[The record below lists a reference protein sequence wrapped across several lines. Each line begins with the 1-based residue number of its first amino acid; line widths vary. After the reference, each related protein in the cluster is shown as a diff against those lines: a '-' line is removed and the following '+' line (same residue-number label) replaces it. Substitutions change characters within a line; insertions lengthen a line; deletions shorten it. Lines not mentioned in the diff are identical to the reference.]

1 MKIETLQTTT
11 LIPYARNTRTH
22 SEAQVAQIAG
32 SIREFGFT
40 NPILI
45 DAENG
50 IIAGHGRVMAA
61 QKLGLDKVPCIR
73 LGHLTDTQRRA
84 YIIADNK
91 LALNAG
97 WDEEMLALELG
108 EIGDLDFDLGLL
120 GFDEAELGELM
131 ADPAEEAAKGN
142 EVGAGSLSAKFGIPP
157 FSVLNARDGWWQD
170 RKRAWLA
177 IGIKSELGRGDEL
190 IGKAAPNSAY
200 GKQSTGVDENGKLTY
215 KESVGNTSTFDPVLC
230 ELAYRWFSPTGGT
243 ILDPFAGGSVR
254 GIVASYC
261 GRQYIGMD
269 LRAEQI
275 EANRAQSNVA
285 RDPQPVWYCGDS
297 LTIDKVCADVDADM
311 IFSCPPYADLEVYSD
326 DPADLSTMRYEDFRA
341 VYFEI
346 IAKACSRL
354 KEDRFAC
361 FVVGDVRDKK
371 GNYYNFVGDTVEAF
385 RAAGLHFYNEA
396 ILVTPVGSL
405 PIRAGKQFTAGRKLG
420 KTHQNVLVFVKGDGK
435 KATAACGEC
444 DFGELSAEGS
454 DDAEQP
460 SQPQSSS
467 LDLS

>member
-97 WDEEMLALELG
+97 WDEEMLGLELS
-108 EIGDLDFDLGLL
+108 DLREADFDLGLL

-131 ADPAEEAAKGN
+131 ADPAEEAAKGS

-157 FSVLNARDGWWQD
+157 FSVLNAREGWWQD

-177 IGIKSELGRGDEL
+177 IGIRSELGRGE
-190 IGKAAPNSAY
+190 GSHHAAP
-200 GKQSTGVDENGKLTY
+200 
-215 KESVGNTSTFDPVLC
+215 
-230 ELAYRWFSPTGGT
+230 
-243 ILDPFAGGSVR
+243 GGSVMVSGYSKDGQR
-254 GIVASYC
+254 L
-261 GRQYIGMD
+261 IG
-269 LRAEQI
+269 
-275 EANRAQSNVA
+275 
-285 RDPQPVWYCGDS
+285 
-297 LTIDKVCADVDADM
+297 
-311 IFSCPPYADLEVYSD
+311 
-326 DPADLSTMRYEDFRA
+326 
-341 VYFEI
+341 
-346 IAKACSRL
+346 L
-354 KEDRFAC
+354 KNIN
-361 FVVGDVRDKK
+361 K
-371 GNYYNFVGDTVEAF
+371 
-385 RAAGLHFYNEA
+385 
-396 ILVTPVGSL
+396 
-405 PIRAGKQFTAGRKLG
+405 
-420 KTHQNVLVFVKGDGK
+420 
-435 KATAACGEC
+435 
-444 DFGELSAEGS
+444 
-454 DDAEQP
+454 
-460 SQPQSSS
+460 
-467 LDLS
+467 